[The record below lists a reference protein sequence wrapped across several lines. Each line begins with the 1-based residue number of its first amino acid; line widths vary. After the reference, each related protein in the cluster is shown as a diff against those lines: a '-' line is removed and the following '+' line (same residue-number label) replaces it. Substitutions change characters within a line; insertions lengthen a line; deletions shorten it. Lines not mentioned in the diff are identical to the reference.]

1 MNVLIEGKTIHG
13 HNHTLKY
20 CKQTLSII
28 QSGKKYLI
36 IKISKS
42 HKNPCWCS
50 WSFLNGS
57 TKLKKSNMELCP
69 IIGLFLA
76 SHQWLEECAQFYI
89 GHVSNKF
96 LSKM

>member
-42 HKNPCWCS
+42 HKNPC
-50 WSFLNGS
+50 
-57 TKLKKSNMELCP
+57 
-69 IIGLFLA
+69 
-76 SHQWLEECAQFYI
+76 
-89 GHVSNKF
+89 
-96 LSKM
+96 